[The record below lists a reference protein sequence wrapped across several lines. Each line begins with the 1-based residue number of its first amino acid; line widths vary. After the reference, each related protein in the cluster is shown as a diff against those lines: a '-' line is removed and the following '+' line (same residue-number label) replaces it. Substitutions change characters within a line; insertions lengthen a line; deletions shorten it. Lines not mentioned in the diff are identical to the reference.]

1 VKALTPTEPAD
12 PAQPPEKSGSDKM
25 PGITERLLYRVAKR
39 WIAGYTLE
47 DAIRVAH
54 NANNRKLS
62 VILNRLGE
70 HTPDEKLIQ
79 GYTEEYLKLLDQIQ
93 EGKIDGTIS
102 VKPSQ
107 LGLAANPSLY
117 GTNLLR
123 IIERAEAYDEF
134 VWIDMENSPY
144 TEGTLKTYREI
155 LPGHRQLGLC
165 LQANMKRT
173 ESDLKDL
180 ISRGGII
187 RLVKGAYPETGE
199 LVYKKRSDV
208 DANYVRLMTMLFEGG
223 GRFAIGT
230 HDGKLIDK
238 ARELAKEQKRDFEF
252 QMLKGIR
259 DDIKPTLIEEGYRVS
274 EYIPYGPEWYN
285 YSKRR
290 MRERKRNILLLLR
303 SITG

>member
-1 VKALTPTEPAD
+1 
-12 PAQPPEKSGSDKM
+12 M
-25 PGITERLLYRVAKR
+25 PGLTEKLLYRVAKR

-54 NANNRKLS
+54 DANNRKLR

-79 GYTEEYLKLLDQIQ
+79 GYTEEYLKLLDRMQ
-93 EGKIDGTIS
+93 EEKIDGTIS

-117 GTNLLR
+117 NRNLLR
-123 IIERAEAYDEF
+123 IIERAETYEEF

-144 TEGTLKTYREI
+144 TEATLKTYTEI
-155 LPGHRQLGLC
+155 LPSHRHLGVC

-173 ESDLKDL
+173 EFDLKDL
-180 ISRGGII
+180 IPRGGII
-187 RLVKGAYPETGE
+187 RLVKGAYPESAE
-199 LVYKKRSDV
+199 LAYKKRSDV
-208 DANYVRLMTMLFEGG
+208 DANYVRLMTLLFEGG
-223 GRFAIGT
+223 GQFAIGT

-238 ARELAKEQKRDFEF
+238 ARDLAKEEKRDFEF
-252 QMLKGIR
+252 QLLKGIR
-259 DDIKPTLIEEGYRVS
+259 DDIKPTLVEEGYRVS
-274 EYIPYGPEWYN
+274 EYVPYGPEWYN